1 MPYKQIV
8 PDVFMPRLSSES
20 KAYQARTFRNV
31 KSQRNSSASTRLK
44 PIRIVIADDH
54 PVVRQG
60 LSAILAIL
68 ASLNDFVG
76 WPALAH
82 ISVVDGF
89 VDSFNLPQVM
99 DPSEAKDWL
108 PKLQALLKKA

>member
-1 MPYKQIV
+1 MPV
-8 PDVFMPRLSSES
+8 LSSES

-44 PIRIVIADDH
+44 RICIVIADDH

-60 LSAILAIL
+60 LSAILA
-68 ASLNDFVG
+68 SLDDFVG
-76 WPALAH
+76 WLALTH
-82 ISVVDGF
+82 ISVVGDF

-99 DPSEAKDWL
+99 DPPEAKDWL

>member
-1 MPYKQIV
+1 MPV
-8 PDVFMPRLSSES
+8 LSSES
-20 KAYQARTFRNV
+20 KACQARTFRNV

-60 LSAILAIL
+60 LSAILA
-68 ASLNDFVG
+68 SLDDFVG
-76 WPALAH
+76 WLALAH
-82 ISVVDGF
+82 ISV

-108 PKLQALLKKA
+108 PKLEALLTKA

>member
-76 WPALAH
+76 WLALAH
-82 ISVVDGF
+82 ISV

-99 DPSEAKDWL
+99 DPPEAKDRL